1 MNPQPLLSIK
11 HRSRGEKKQIRMDR
25 DSLVIGR
32 DQSNAVVLESNRISR
47 NHAEIRFEDGQFFV
61 VDLESGNGTYL
72 NNQRLAPH
80 EKVLLRSSDHI
91 RIEEYDIHFQING
104 TRQPD
109 FSEITDP
116 DILEVRM
123 IKKLLRTIDKDN
135 VPVLEIVAGDQSGRR
150 FPLEGKTQEVVIG
163 RDAACEFRIDEH
175 MVSRKHA
182 RLVKKWDTVT
192 IIDLASKNGIYVND
206 ERITEH
212 VLSDS
217 DRILLGTLPLVFRNP
232 AEHSLDFLATKPPP
246 QAEPAA
252 ATEAGQEEL
261 SNPGARIARKVSRAG
276 TEEYE
281 ARPAPAAKPEQAE
294 TKAAAEPLTETPS
307 RAAEAAPPP
316 PEAALPPTEEE
327 EAVAGPFWRRFSTLE
342 LAGAAVG
349 IIILLGSIWL
359 LLKLL

>member
-11 HRSRGEKKQIRMDR
+11 HRSRDDKKQIRMDR

-32 DQSNAVVLESNRISR
+32 DQGNAIVLESNRISR
-47 NHAEIRFEDGQFFV
+47 NHAEIKFEGGQYFI

-135 VPVLEIVAGDQSGRR
+135 VPVLEIVAGDQTGRR

-206 ERITEH
+206 ERITEQ
-212 VLSDS
+212 VLNDG

-246 QAEPAA
+246 QAKPAA
-252 ATEAGQEEL
+252 TPAEAEGGQEEL
-261 SNPGARIARKVSRAG
+261 SNLGARIARKVSRAG

-281 ARPAPAAKPEQAE
+281 ARPAPAAEAPAEATPE
-294 TKAAAEPLTETPS
+294 PPTEAPS
-307 RAAEAAPPP
+307 HAAEAAPPP
-316 PEAALPPTEEE
+316 PETALPPAEEE
-327 EAVAGPFWRRFSTLE
+327 EPVDGPFWRRFSTLE

-349 IIILLGSIWL
+349 VIILLGSIWL